1 MQVRVHNN
9 GKHCSR
15 RYYGGTGGPRHASA
29 TSDKNAMPLT
39 AKNRIETHRI
49 ETNSAPSED
58 GAERARPRAP
68 QTSGGLAHELSGLE
82 AAAHIKCDVPWAA
95 QRPCRPTDQYLQAVC
110 CRCLDGLTSSSAVQ
124 EDRVERSADHPFAT
138 GCCQLM
144 LPAARRPSTVG
155 ETTVWASG
163 SMTLLPNAAGEV
175 PHGEEAARSPQ
186 ARCCRVQRST
196 SAALVWTASAVAES
210 VSGST
215 PDAHFGHALCA
226 VGTHVCARAVC
237 EVSGRCSWRS

>member
-1 MQVRVHNN
+1 M
-9 GKHCSR
+9 
-15 RYYGGTGGPRHASA
+15 RHGAGRCGFGQCFKASQ
-29 TSDKNAMPLT
+29 KKENINPF
-39 AKNRIETHRI
+39 THRI
-49 ETNSAPSED
+49 ETNSGPSED

-68 QTSGGLAHELSGLE
+68 QTSGGLAHELSGFE

-196 SAALVWTASAVAES
+196 SAALVWTASALWPRAS
-210 VSGST
+210 LWI
-215 PDAHFGHALCA
+215 DARCALWACSL
-226 VGTHVCARAVC
+226 CCRDVC
-237 EVSGRCSWRS
+237 ESCLRGVRKMFLA